1 MNTFKKL
8 TAAAAVASVALISAC
23 GSNDDEEPRALDNG
37 SSETETVEET
47 SLETF
52 GDLDEEDRN
61 AADELISTASLHVC
75 PGNNSLY
82 IVNPNGGSMVP
93 EGYQINNFVDDY
105 EIDDATKSKLLSY
118 SDSMMNSALLGAGR
132 IDAPNT
138 TDYDYTR
145 SGCSGD
151 PDIDTVG
158 GSGTDLEDFFTVSE
172 DEKKL
177 TLAFDKVRIIDLR
190 KSPNPH
196 DFTVGGHDYST
207 GVNDEDFESLRG
219 GHARAEFV
227 LDLENNTL
235 EMTDDSWLQQ
245 VM

>member
-8 TAAAAVASVALISAC
+8 TAAAAVASIALISAC

-105 EIDDATKSKLLSY
+105 EVDDATKSKLLSY
-118 SDSMMNSALLGAGR
+118 SDSMMNSALFGAGR

-138 TDYDYTR
+138 TDYDYTN

-172 DEKKL
+172 DGTKL
-177 TLAFDKVRIIDLR
+177 TLAFDKVRIVDLL
-190 KSPNPH
+190 KSPEPH
-196 DFTVGGHDYST
+196 DFRDGATE
-207 GVNDEDFESLRG
+207 EDFESLRG

-227 LDLENNTL
+227 LDLENDTL

>member
-1 MNTFKKL
+1 MNVFKKL
-8 TAAAAVASVALISAC
+8 TAASAIAGAVILSAC
-23 GSNDDEEPRALDNG
+23 SSDGDEEPRALDNG
-37 SSETETVEET
+37 SSETETVEE
-47 SLETF
+47 SHLETF
-52 GDLDEEDRN
+52 GDLDEEDRD
-61 AADELISTASLHVC
+61 AADWLISTASLYVC
-75 PGNNSLY
+75 PGNNSNY
-82 IVNPNGGSMVP
+82 IVGPGGSSMIP
-93 EGYQINNFVDDY
+93 EGYQIQNFVDDY
-105 EIDDATKSKLLSY
+105 EVDDATKSKLISY
-118 SDSMMNSALLGAGR
+118 GDAMMNSALLGAGR

-138 TDYDYTR
+138 TDYNYIR

-196 DFTVGGHDYST
+196 DFTVGGHDNAT
-207 GVNDEDFESLRG
+207 GVNDEDFESLRS

-227 LDLENNTL
+227 LDLENDTL

>member
-8 TAAAAVASVALISAC
+8 TAASAIAGAVLLSAC
-23 GSNDDEEPRALDNG
+23 SSSEDKEPRTLDNG
-37 SSETETVEET
+37 SSESETVEET

-61 AADELISTASLHVC
+61 AADWLISTASLHVC
-75 PGNNSLY
+75 PGNNSIY

-93 EGYQINNFVDDY
+93 KGYQIDNFVDDY
-105 EIDDATKSKLLSY
+105 EVDDATKSKLLSY
-118 SDSMMNSALLGAGR
+118 SDSMMDSALFGAGR

-138 TDYDYTR
+138 TDYDYTKY
-145 SGCSGD
+145 GCSGD
-151 PDIDTVG
+151 PDIDTAG
-158 GSGTDLEDFFTVSE
+158 GSDTDLEDFFTVSD
-172 DEKKL
+172 DETKL
-177 TLAFDKVRIIDLR
+177 TLAFDKVRIIDLL

-196 DFTVGGHDYST
+196 DFRE
-207 GVNDEDFESLRG
+207 GVTDEDFESLRG

>member
-23 GSNDDEEPRALDNG
+23 GSNDDDEPRALDNG

-47 SLETF
+47 PLETF

-61 AADELISTASLHVC
+61 AADWLISTASLHVC
-75 PGNNSLY
+75 PGNNSIY
-82 IVNPNGGSMVP
+82 IVGPNGGSMIP
-93 EGYQINNFVDDY
+93 EGYQIQNFVDDY
-105 EIDDATKSKLLSY
+105 EVDDATKSKLLTY
-118 SDSMMNSALLGAGR
+118 SDSMLNSALFGAGR

-138 TDYDYTR
+138 TDYDYTKY
-145 SGCSGD
+145 GCSGD
-151 PDIDTVG
+151 PDIATAG
-158 GSGTDLEDFFTVSE
+158 GSDTDLEDFFTVSE
-172 DEKKL
+172 DENKL
-177 TLAFDKVRIIDLR
+177 TLAFDKVRIIDLL
-190 KSPNPH
+190 KSPEPH
-196 DFTVGGHDYST
+196 DFTDGAT
-207 GVNDEDFESLRG
+207 EEDFESLRG

-227 LDLENNTL
+227 LDLENDTL